1 MSIESA
7 KAFLERMKNDEDFR
21 KSVGEIATSKE
32 RMEYVKGA
40 GFDFTK
46 DEIANLKDELSDD
59 DLENVAGG
67 GCWGVDVQVSCP
79 DGAPGCVWSERI

>member
-7 KAFLERMKNDEDFR
+7 KAFLERVKNDEDFR
-21 KSVGEIATSKE
+21 NSVGELGTAEE

-46 DEIANLKDELSDD
+46 EEMDTLKNELSDVELD
-59 DLENVAGG
+59 NVAGG
-67 GCWGVDVQVSCP
+67 YSCLQPSGVVWGY
-79 DGAPGCVWSERI
+79 

>member
-40 GFDFTK
+40 GFDFTME
-46 DEIANLKDELSDD
+46 EIATLNDELSDD
-59 DLENVAGG
+59 ELDAVAGG
-67 GCWGVDVQVSCP
+67 VWGIH
-79 DGAPGCVWSERI
+79 GRGTI

>member
-7 KAFLERMKNDEDFR
+7 KAFIERMKTDEEFR
-21 KSVGEIATSKE
+21 NSVGEIATAEE

-46 DEIANLKDELSDD
+46 GELDEITDELTDEQLRDSS
-59 DLENVAGG
+59 GG
-67 GCWGVDVQVSCP
+67 VGYWICCGMDSN
-79 DGAPGCVWSERI
+79 DKDKNL

>member
-7 KAFLERMKNDEDFR
+7 KAFLERLKDDEDFR
-21 KSVGEIATSKE
+21 KSVGELGTAEE

-46 DEIANLKDELSDD
+46 EEMEDVKSEFSYE

-67 GCWGVDVQVSCP
+67 AVNKVDGFPMQ
-79 DGAPGCVWSERI
+79 GQAIGKT